1 MVGKL
6 IVFEGGEGAG
16 KTTQI
21 EQTYQWLR
29 QKLPQEKVIIV
40 TREPGGTKLGK
51 QLRQILLTT
60 GGKEKSS
67 TESLLPHERT
77 ELLLYS
83 ADRAQHVEEVL
94 KPWLKQGAI
103 ILCDRYTD
111 STIAYQGYGR
121 GISLE
126 LIEQLNQIATGGLV
140 SDLTLWL
147 DVDVEKG
154 LARAKQRGEF
164 DRMEQA
170 DLAFHHLVKQGFA
183 QLAMDNPQR
192 MVRIDANLP
201 EDLVQQQIQEVIRVR
216 LDLNLS

>member
-21 EQTYQWLR
+21 EQTYQWLC
-29 QKLPQEKVIIV
+29 QKLPQEKVVRV

-51 QLRQILLTT
+51 QLREILLTT
-60 GGKEKSS
+60 GEKEKSS
-67 TESLLPHERT
+67 PESLLPHERT

-94 KPWLKQGAI
+94 QPWLKQGAI

-126 LIEQLNQIATGGLV
+126 LIEQLNHIATGGLI

-154 LARAKQRGEF
+154 LARAKNRGEF

-170 DLAFHHLVKQGFA
+170 DLAFHHLVKQGFT
-183 QLAMDNPQR
+183 QLAMDNQQR
-192 MVRIDANLP
+192 MVRIDANLS
-201 EDLVQQQIQEVIRVR
+201 EDLVQQQIQEIIRVR

>member
-1 MVGKL
+1 MGGKL

-21 EQTYQWLR
+21 EKTYQWLC
-29 QKLPQEKVIIV
+29 QKLPQEKVVRV

-51 QLRQILLTT
+51 QFRQILLTT
-60 GGKEKSS
+60 GDEEKSS
-67 TESLLPHERT
+67 PECLPPHERT

-121 GISLE
+121 GISLD

-154 LARAKQRGEF
+154 LARAKKRGEF

-170 DLAFHHLVKQGFA
+170 DLAFHRLVQQGFT

-201 EDLVQQQIQEVIRVR
+201 EDLVQQQIQEVLRVR